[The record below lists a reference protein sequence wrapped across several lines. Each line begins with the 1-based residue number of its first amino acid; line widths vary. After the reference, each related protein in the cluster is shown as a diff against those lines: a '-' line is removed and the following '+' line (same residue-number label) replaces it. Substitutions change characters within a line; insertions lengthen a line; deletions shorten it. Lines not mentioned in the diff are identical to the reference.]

1 MSHWPHLWRTS
12 RHSRLGHRRWED
24 RFKNSSRT
32 RPGQMSSRP
41 ITLPFTPTHPHMHI
55 HIPYSYD
62 IDLIAHTRKAMSQ
75 HTITKVCF
83 QFLPFS
89 PFSVNLNVHDVTGSA
104 HYTRPVQF
112 PSNWTLITGCFPST
126 ILLFPSAFYFI
137 KSPSTLLTKA
147 IAFLSLGSD
156 KIPSVSYGTD
166 N

>member
-1 MSHWPHLWRTS
+1 MENKQTFQAGTQEVGGQIQKQQQDQARTN
-12 RHSRLGHRRWED
+12 E
-24 RFKNSSRT
+24 FKAHYPS
-32 RPGQMSSRP
+32 
-41 ITLPFTPTHPHMHI
+41 FYTHPHMHI